1 MIIEVKSAHLNSRL
15 TWDDT
20 MRDYVNVKKPSS
32 VKMWAKKNRLSI
44 RYALALA
51 VIVSLSMLGAA

>member
-1 MIIEVKSAHLNSRL
+1 
-15 TWDDT
+15 

-32 VKMWAKKNRLSI
+32 VKMWVKKNRLSI

-51 VIVSLSMLGAA
+51 VIVSISMLGSV

>member
-1 MIIEVKSAHLNSRL
+1 
-15 TWDDT
+15 

-32 VKMWAKKNRLSI
+32 VKMRVKKNRLSI
-44 RYALALA
+44 RYGLALA